1 MNRTKSPT
9 LVGALLVGVGVLAL
23 LQNFGLLGGLA
34 ALLWAALGAAGGL
47 AFLAAFLRSPEHW
60 WAAIPGMTLL
70 GLASVTLVGTLA
82 PWAAGAW
89 LGGLFLGSIGAGFL
103 LVFLT
108 QRERWWAVIP
118 AGVLL
123 TLAAVAALADV
134 LPGEAIGAVFFL
146 GLALTFGALS
156 RLPGYEEQLRWAL
169 IPAAVMLTMG
179 LVVLMATSPLVN
191 ILVPAALII
200 GGLALLYRNSA
211 LAHHTGGKQ

>member
-1 MNRTKSPT
+1 MNRTNSPS

-34 ALLWAALGAAGGL
+34 ALLWAALGAAGGI
-47 AFLAAFLRSPEHW
+47 AFLGAFLRSPDRW

-70 GLASVTLVGTLA
+70 GLATITLIGTLM

-89 LGGLFLGSIGAGFL
+89 IAGLFLGAIGAGFL

-108 QRERWWAVIP
+108 HRGRWWAIIP
-118 AGVLL
+118 AGVLF

-134 LPGEAIGAVFFL
+134 LAGEVIGAVFFL

-156 RLPGYEEQLRWAL
+156 RLPGHEDRLRWAL
-169 IPAAVMLTMG
+169 IPAGVMLTMG
-179 LVVLMATSPLVN
+179 LVVLVATSSLMS

-200 GGLALLYRNSA
+200 GGLALLYRNGA
-211 LAHHTGGKQ
+211 FAHHTGSKQ